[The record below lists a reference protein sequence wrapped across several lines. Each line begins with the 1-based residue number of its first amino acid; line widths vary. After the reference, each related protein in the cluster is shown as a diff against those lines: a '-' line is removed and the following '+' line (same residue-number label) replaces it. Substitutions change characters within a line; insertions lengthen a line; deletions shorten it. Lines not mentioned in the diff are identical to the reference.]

1 LVQAFIFLL
10 LVLDI
15 LSYRRFVSTYGRDEE
30 PSGPETPSPEIALP
44 LPVRPGQVDRTLAL
58 DETDHL
64 LNGIF
69 RWDRDHHVDMV
80 GHQMPFLDPAL
91 FLFRQ
96 LAEDLAKILAQL
108 HIQRLPAALGNE
120 NNVVFAHPF
129 SVI

>member
-69 RWDRDHHVDMV
+69 RWDRDHHVDMIQHEV
-80 GHQMPFLDPAL
+80 TLLDPA
-91 FLFRQ
+91 FLLQSQ
-96 LAEDLAKILAQL
+96 LAE
-108 HIQRLPAALGNE
+108 HIPQVPPQFTVQQQHLTWE
-120 NNVVFAHPF
+120 
-129 SVI
+129 